1 MKPKSTKSQEVA
13 LRKRGRSALT
23 EGQTNIL
30 LAELIDLMA
39 DGKGRRECFA
49 AIQKYYKDTINRDLA
64 TSSYYEIYDRARDK
78 WLTNVNLPSLDKY
91 KKNRLIKSELLE
103 EEIKLNSTKDITDVA
118 KETINLWKYQD
129 NLVGLNSETAQDSVV
144 ISINMDRQK
153 SIKALEIDEEEDVK

>member
-1 MKPKSTKSQEVA
+1 MPKPKSIENQKVA
-13 LRKRGRSALT
+13 LRSKGRSALT

-30 LAELIDLMA
+30 LSQLIDKMA
-39 DGKGRRECFA
+39 DGGGRRECFA
-49 AIQKYYKDTINRDLA
+49 IIKEYYKNTINRDLA
-64 TSSYYEIYDRARDK
+64 TSSYYEIYDRAKDK

-91 KKNRLIKSELLE
+91 KKSRLIKSEMLE
-103 EEIKLNSTKDITDVA
+103 EEIKLNSTKDITDIA

-153 SIKALEIDEEEDVK
+153 SIKALEIDEEEDE